1 MALPRGQR
9 GQMKI
14 SLGHQIKRG
23 SLRMSEHSVT
33 AIGLGEQVIVGTSMA
48 MSFQRGR
55 GEPWRG
61 VSRMKTPS
69 MRGLEEQRKRGA
81 SRMTSNSVSGLGE
94 PSIAAGS
101 RIRSPSL
108 GGGMIGN
115 SGMPLPSVRGLG
127 EHSHRMREG
136 ERMRSAGR
144 GLGYS
149 KMTDDNQIILPLG
162 RGRGDPRMRDFGRM
176 ISPTIRGGGDPRM
189 RGFGRMISPTIRGRG
204 DPRMR
209 GFGRMISPTLRG
221 GGGFRMKTAMGIPI
235 RGRGRTRMRGISGV
249 RNRATSFREANSN
262 AHINQM
268 ER

>member
-33 AIGLGEQVIVGTSMA
+33 AIGLGEHGIVGTSMA

-108 GGGMIGN
+108 GGGIIGK

-127 EHSHRMREG
+127 EHSHRM
-136 ERMRSAGR
+136 
-144 GLGYS
+144 
-149 KMTDDNQIILPLG
+149 
-162 RGRGDPRMRDFGRM
+162 
-176 ISPTIRGGGDPRM
+176 
-189 RGFGRMISPTIRGRG
+189 RGRG

-268 ER
+268 ERRHNISGGGSGMQIPEGIDHG